1 MQEFE
6 EIWEYV
12 LSELKNIYSETV
24 IKVWLRDS
32 KIEDITDSAA
42 VIYIQSAFKKE
53 IVRKNYSKSIA
64 EALEKIFGYKMDV
77 VFRSEGEM
85 PFSGTMQN
93 NTGSQGYT
101 NGGNGVPAG
110 SQGYANGGNGAP
122 TGSQGYAN
130 GGNGVPAGS
139 QGYAN
144 GENGAPTGSQG
155 YANGVPTGS
164 QGYSNIFSNTDVNSG
179 NFDFS
184 NSDVTK
190 STPVNV
196 TENNSEK
203 LSAIGLDD
211 ESEPDFYSVGENQS
225 SSPVIDSNEYTFDNF
240 IVGSSNKFAH
250 AACVSVA
257 QNPAHSYNPLFI
269 YGPSGLG
276 KTHLLYA
283 ITHEIHKNNPDYNII
298 YVKGEEFTNQM
309 IESISKN
316 LTSEF
321 RERYRK
327 ADVLLI
333 DDIHFIAGK
342 DSTQEEFF
350 HTFNDLY
357 EHKKQIILTSDRP
370 AKDIQKLEER
380 LRTRFEWGLS
390 ADIQPP
396 DFELRVAIMRK
407 KAEALG
413 KPFSNEVLSFLA
425 EKLTNNIRQ
434 MEGAIKKIIAY
445 SCLNSEDVTISLVTS
460 CISDLLTDNGNLK
473 ITPQKIITTV
483 AEKYNVS
490 ENDIYS
496 NKRTSNIAKARHI
509 CIYLIKKLLD
519 LSYPAIGR
527 ILKRDHTTMLH
538 SYETIANEI
547 KINSVF
553 EIEINEMIKEFRS

>member
-6 EIWEYV
+6 EIWDFV
-12 LSELKNIYSETV
+12 LSELKNLYSETV

-32 KIEDITDSAA
+32 KIEAVTDSSA

-53 IVRKNYSKSIA
+53 IVKKNYSAAIS
-64 EALEKIFGYKMDV
+64 EALEKIFGYKIDV
-77 VFRSEGEM
+77 FFRSEGE
-85 PFSGTMQN
+85 PDPLSEQNSLTSEAPGTDHTAGAADNSAASATTGATGGTAWGAN
-93 NTGSQGYT
+93 NGAAA
-101 NGGNGVPAG
+101 GGAAWGEGPA
-110 SQGYANGGNGAP
+110 ANGTATAGAS
-122 TGSQGYAN
+122 GSGSVHNDTAPLTAEN
-130 GGNGVPAGS
+130 ESVSAG
-139 QGYAN
+139 
-144 GENGAPTGSQG
+144 P
-155 YANGVPTGS
+155 
-164 QGYSNIFSNTDVNSG
+164 
-179 NFDFS
+179 
-184 NSDVTK
+184 SD
-190 STPVNV
+190 
-196 TENNSEK
+196 EK
-203 LSAIGLDD
+203 LFSAGIEEDN
-211 ESEPDFYSVGENQS
+211 EPDFYTVGDNQS
-225 SSPVIDSNEYTFDNF
+225 TASVIDSNEYTFDNF

-283 ITHEIHKNNPDYNII
+283 ITHEIHKNHPDYNII

-413 KPFSNEVLSFLA
+413 KPFSSEVLNFLA

-445 SCLNSEDVTISLVTS
+445 SCLNSEEVTISLVTS

-473 ITPQKIITTV
+473 ITAQKIISTV

-490 ENDIYS
+490 ENDITAT
-496 NKRTSNIAKARHI
+496 RGQ
-509 CIYLIKKLLD
+509 
-519 LSYPAIGR
+519 AI
-527 ILKRDHTTMLH
+527 
-538 SYETIANEI
+538 
-547 KINSVF
+547 
-553 EIEINEMIKEFRS
+553 

>member
-6 EIWEYV
+6 EIWDFV
-12 LSELKNIYSETV
+12 LSELKNLYSETV

-32 KIEDITDSAA
+32 KIEAVTDSSA

-53 IVRKNYSKSIA
+53 IVKKNYSAAIS
-64 EALEKIFGYKMDV
+64 EALEKIFGYKIDV
-77 VFRSEGEM
+77 FFRSEGE
-85 PFSGTMQN
+85 PDPLSEQNSLTSEAPGTDHTAGAADNSAASATTGATGGTAWGAN
-93 NTGSQGYT
+93 NGAATGGAAWGAN
-101 NGGNGVPAG
+101 NGAAWGERPA
-110 SQGYANGGNGAP
+110 ANGTATAGAS
-122 TGSQGYAN
+122 GSGSVHNDTAPLTAEN
-130 GGNGVPAGS
+130 ESVSAG
-139 QGYAN
+139 
-144 GENGAPTGSQG
+144 P
-155 YANGVPTGS
+155 
-164 QGYSNIFSNTDVNSG
+164 
-179 NFDFS
+179 
-184 NSDVTK
+184 SD
-190 STPVNV
+190 
-196 TENNSEK
+196 EK
-203 LSAIGLDD
+203 LFSAGIEEDN
-211 ESEPDFYSVGENQS
+211 EPDFYTVGDNQS
-225 SSPVIDSNEYTFDNF
+225 TASVIDSNEYTFDNF

-283 ITHEIHKNNPDYNII
+283 ITHEIHKNHPDYNII

-413 KPFSNEVLSFLA
+413 KPFSSEVLNFLA

-445 SCLNSEDVTISLVTS
+445 SCLNSEEVTISLVTS

-473 ITPQKIITTV
+473 ITAQKIISTV

-509 CIYLIKKLLD
+509 CIYLIKKLMD

-553 EIEINEMIKEFRS
+553 EIEINEMIKEFRN